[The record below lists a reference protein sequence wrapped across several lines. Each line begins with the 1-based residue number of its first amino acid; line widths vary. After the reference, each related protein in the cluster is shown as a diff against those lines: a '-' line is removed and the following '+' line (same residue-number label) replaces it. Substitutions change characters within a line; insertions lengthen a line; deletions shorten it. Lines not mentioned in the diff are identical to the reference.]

1 MSDEYEYF
9 MKLDTTQ
16 YIGEYVAICD
26 KKIVSHS
33 KSFKEAY
40 NEAKK
45 VCRHARPFVAMVPP
59 NQTMLL

>member
-1 MSDEYEYF
+1 MSEDYEYF
-9 MKLDTTQ
+9 MKLDTTP
-16 YIGEYVAICD
+16 YIGEWVGICD

-40 NEAKK
+40 TQAKK
-45 VCRHARPFVAMVPP
+45 ACKGSKPFVAMVPP